1 VNATLLQAHPILRK
15 SLALLAVLFSLAFG
29 PFATAAE
36 NEGAIPEG
44 EGSTTVTVSG
54 GLTMT
59 VFTYKPQ
66 DYQSG
71 GMLVVLHGLTH
82 DAENYRS
89 YAKAV
94 ADRHKL
100 LVIAPLFDKEHFPGK
115 TYNMG
120 GVKVNDQLAPQAE
133 WAYSR
138 LGEVIKAVQVREGN
152 AELPY
157 TMVGHSAGG
166 QFVMRYAALMPAGA
180 ARMVAM
186 NPGTDLFPRTDWEF
200 GYGFGGLPPEC
211 RDDAALQH
219 YLAAPLTLYL
229 GQADINPQHPE
240 LDKSSAAELQGAFRL
255 ERGCACFDYAK
266 KLAEERGWKFNWRKV
281 EAPGVA
287 HFARKML
294 DAKEAEEAL
303 FGEL

>member
-1 VNATLLQAHPILRK
+1 MNASSFRIPLIIRT
-15 SLALLAVLFSLAFG
+15 SLALVAILLSLACG
-29 PFATAAE
+29 QSGRAADSG
-36 NEGAIPEG
+36 GAIPEG

-54 GLTMT
+54 DLTMT

-66 DYQSG
+66 DYHG
-71 GMLVVLHGLTH
+71 AGMLVVLHGLTR
-82 DAENYRS
+82 DAENYRG
-89 YAKAV
+89 YAEAL

-115 TYNMG
+115 SYNMG
-120 GVKVNDQLAPQAE
+120 GVRVKDELAPQAE

-138 LGEVIKAVQVREGN
+138 LGEVIKEVRIREGN

-180 ARMVAM
+180 VRLVAM

-200 GYGFGGLPPEC
+200 GYGFGGLPAEFQN
-211 RDDAALQH
+211 DAALQR

-229 GQADINPQHPE
+229 GQNDINPQHPE
-240 LDKSSAAELQGAFRL
+240 LDKSAAAELQGAFRL
-255 ERGCACFDYAK
+255 ERGRACFDFAK

-287 HFARKML
+287 HFAKKML

-303 FGEL
+303 FGKL